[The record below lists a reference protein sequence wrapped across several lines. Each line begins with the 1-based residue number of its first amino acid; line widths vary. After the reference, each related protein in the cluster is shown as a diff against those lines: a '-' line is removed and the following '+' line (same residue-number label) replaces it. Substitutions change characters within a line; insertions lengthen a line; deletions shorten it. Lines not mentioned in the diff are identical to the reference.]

1 MLSFESVKQR
11 LARESPLSFLEFN
24 YMILQADGS
33 SSSATAT
40 TIAATPPPPPLRT
53 TPTATTPLPTGP
65 PGLRLSRA
73 SPAARRDAAV
83 RRLRPVGKRHV
94 ADMSE
99 TCPRLVRRLRPVGK
113 HHLWRRARVGG
124 GRRTAA
130 RRSVSDPSRTLPR
143 RRRADGAQ
151 LFGLTAPLVTTAR
164 RRRGRQRGRGGP
176 SADVCGRSPV

>member
-40 TIAATPPPPPLRT
+40 TIAATPPPPPVRT
-53 TPTATTPLPTGP
+53 TPTATTPLPTRPTTFSSFTG
-65 PGLRLSRA
+65 GT
-73 SPAARRDAAV
+73 ARRCSSEAPTSGETSC
-83 RRLRPVGKRHV
+83 RRH
-94 ADMSE
+94 SE

-113 HHLWRRARVGG
+113 HHLWRRARVAVDGARLLAGASRTLLGPSPQAEG
-124 GRRTAA
+124 GRRAALRPHCTA
-130 RRSVSDPSRTLPR
+130 RH
-143 RRRADGAQ
+143 DGA
-151 LFGLTAPLVTTAR
+151 AAK
-164 RRRGRQRGRGGP
+164 RQRGRGGP